1 MCGSLRQKV
10 RVVFVV
16 LHTCSPNAHRDRLR
30 QVTSVFV
37 DLHER
42 GRNARIDLKTPH
54 EPLAVKADR
63 QVRGHVKLEDAVV
76 ALLHAKR
83 ALEGLRR
90 HAKPPGRQA
99 RRVDAVPAIKDR
111 SGHSRLAAHEAFG
124 VYVGGLRDAHVGTLA
139 VSHVAR
145 K

>member
-1 MCGSLRQKV
+1 
-10 RVVFVV
+10 
-16 LHTCSPNAHRDRLR
+16 
-30 QVTSVFV
+30 
-37 DLHER
+37 
-42 GRNARIDLKTPH
+42 
-54 EPLAVKADR
+54 
-63 QVRGHVKLEDAVV
+63 VRGHVELENAVV

-83 ALEGLRR
+83 ALERLRR

-124 VYVGGLRDAHVGTLA
+124 VYVDGLRDAHVGTLA